1 MSPFNRK
8 VAHTLWPRLSL
19 GLLLTVYL
27 TVHSAQAQGPSGS
40 PVSTSPQ
47 TESEPIK
54 LTVQKV
60 QLGLE
65 ELRDIGL
72 DLKHVLTA
80 CRHLYDEVTL
90 QPVSMLTEPEMIA
103 NGVLISIPI
112 GVQPVGPPAPPRKER
127 VDLLMNQIRPVVGLL
142 KKNVDDFVAGNKV
155 LDLPDPVK
163 GDLEPEFDQWVSTVN
178 DLDGQLTKL
187 DGLTQG
193 PDYSNYA
200 IAASVSSIEQD
211 IKQLDEIRKK
221 THKALRQAG
230 KNLNN

>member
-1 MSPFNRK
+1 MCPFNSQAAQRTFT
-8 VAHTLWPRLSL
+8 HLSL
-19 GLLLTVYL
+19 GLILAVCPA
-27 TVHSAQAQGPSGS
+27 VVSAQAQDSSANTVPA
-40 PVSTSPQ
+40 STASQ
-47 TESEPIK
+47 TAPIK

-163 GDLEPEFDQWVSTVN
+163 RDLEPEFDQWVSTVN
-178 DLDGQLTKL
+178 DLNGQLTKL

-193 PDYSNYA
+193 PDYNNYA